1 MTTRTTEIDGQAA
14 VSAFLQR
21 EHGLLI
27 DGQWVAP
34 ASAGMFE
41 VIDPG
46 TGGVLTRAASGQ
58 EADVDRAVA
67 AARRSFESGHWRDKD
82 AAHRA
87 AVLYEVADGIEDQ
100 AGELS
105 LLEALD
111 TGMPLKHAR
120 GQVQTA
126 VDCFRYYA
134 GLLTRALQGHTSEI
148 ASDGLAALAYT
159 LREPCGVAGL
169 IIPWNVPIRMAAW
182 KLAPALAA
190 GCSCVL
196 KPAEQAPLT
205 PLRLGDIMLA
215 AGVPDGVVN
224 IVTGYGE
231 TAGRAIACHGDI
243 DKVSFTGSTEVGREI
258 VRAAA
263 SNLKRLT
270 LELGGK
276 SPMIVCDDADL
287 AVAVPAVALAIFGNS
302 GQVCSAG
309 SRAII
314 HADVH
319 NEVVD
324 GVAEIGRRLKLGYC
338 TDRDADLGPLIS
350 AAQLDRVRGYV
361 ESGRADGA
369 EVVSGGHVRNEPG
382 YFFEPT
388 VLAGTTSAMRAVRE
402 EIFGPVLCTTSFTDL
417 GEAIAMANDTDY
429 GLAASVFTRDIA
441 RAHSVAKRLRAGR
454 VGINAH
460 AIAHLSMPG
469 GGYKQSGWGRETGPY
484 GIEPYLETKAVFTV
498 L

>member
-1 MTTRTTEIDGQAA
+1 MTTQTQEIDGPAGIT
-14 VSAFLQR
+14 AFLKR

-34 ASAGMFE
+34 AAAGTSD

-46 TGGVLTRAASGQ
+46 TGGVLSQAASGQ
-58 EADVDRAVA
+58 QADVDRAVA
-67 AARRSFESGHWRDKD
+67 AARRSFETGHWRDKD
-82 AAHRA
+82 ALGRA
-87 AVLYEVADGIEDQ
+87 AVLYDVADGIKEQ
-100 AGELS
+100 ADELS

-134 GLLTRALQGHTSEI
+134 GLLTCALQGHTSEI
-148 ASDGLAALAYT
+148 AAGGQAALAYT
-159 LREPCGVAGL
+159 LREPVGVVGL
-169 IIPWNVPIRMAAW
+169 IIPWNVPLRMAAW

-190 GCSCVL
+190 GCSCIL
-196 KPAEQAPLT
+196 KPAEQTPLT
-205 PLRLGDIMLA
+205 ALWLGDIMLA
-215 AGVPDGVVN
+215 AGLGGGVVN
-224 IVTGYGE
+224 IVTGQG
-231 TAGRAIACHGDI
+231 TSAGRAIVRHDGV

-263 SNLKRLT
+263 GNLKRLT

-276 SPMIVCDDADL
+276 SPMIVCADADL
-287 AVAVPAVALAIFGNS
+287 AQAIPALALAIFGNS

-314 HADVH
+314 HAAVH
-319 NEVVD
+319 DEVVD
-324 GVAEIGRRLKLGYC
+324 GVAKIGRRLKLGYC
-338 TDRDADLGPLIS
+338 TDRDVDLGPLIS
-350 AAQLDRVRGYV
+350 AAQLDRVRSYV
-361 ESGRADGA
+361 DSARAEGA
-369 EVVSGGHVRNEPG
+369 EVVSGGQVRDEPG

-388 VLAGTTSAMRAVRE
+388 VLSRTTTTMRAVRE

-429 GLAASVFTRDIA
+429 GLAASVFTRDVT
-441 RAHSVAKRLRAGR
+441 RAHSVARRLRAGR

-469 GGYKQSGWGRETGPY
+469 GGYKQSGWGRETGPD
-484 GIEPYLETKAVFTV
+484 GIEPYLETKSVFTV

>member
-1 MTTRTTEIDGQAA
+1 
-14 VSAFLQR
+14 
-21 EHGLLI
+21 
-27 DGQWVAP
+27 
-34 ASAGMFE
+34 
-41 VIDPG
+41 
-46 TGGVLTRAASGQ
+46 
-58 EADVDRAVA
+58 
-67 AARRSFESGHWRDKD
+67 
-82 AAHRA
+82 
-87 AVLYEVADGIEDQ
+87 
-100 AGELS
+100 
-105 LLEALD
+105 
-111 TGMPLKHAR
+111 
-120 GQVQTA
+120 
-126 VDCFRYYA
+126 
-134 GLLTRALQGHTSEI
+134 
-148 ASDGLAALAYT
+148 
-159 LREPCGVAGL
+159 
-169 IIPWNVPIRMAAW
+169 
-182 KLAPALAA
+182 
-190 GCSCVL
+190 
-196 KPAEQAPLT
+196 
-205 PLRLGDIMLA
+205 MLA

-231 TAGRAIACHGDI
+231 TAGRAIVRHGDV

-287 AVAVPAVALAIFGNS
+287 AQVIPAVALAIFGNS

-361 ESGRADGA
+361 ESGRAEGA
-369 EVVSGGHVRNEPG
+369 EVVSGGHVRDEPG

-388 VLAGTTSAMRAVRE
+388 VLARTTSAMRAVRE

-417 GEAIAMANDTDY
+417 GEAIDMANDTDY

-441 RAHSVAKRLRAGR
+441 RAHSVAKGLRPAASESTRTRSPTCRCRAGVTSSR
-454 VGINAH
+454 DGGAKPDST
-460 AIAHLSMPG
+460 ASSPTSRPRPCSPCCEWPG
-469 GGYKQSGWGRETGPY
+469 TRRPAY
-484 GIEPYLETKAVFTV
+484 GTATTKGN
-498 L
+498 